1 MLAEDIDI
9 SPKKT
14 YRWPTDT
21 CKMLK
26 ITNYW
31 RNKNQNYI
39 RISPSNCKKAC
50 IHAKLLQSCPTLCHP
65 MAKRRARQALLSME
79 SSRQEYWSGKSFP
92 SPWNFPNSCTKH
104 RFPALQEDSLP
115 SESPGKPSK
124 ETLLRNGK
132 MTKHL

>member
-79 SSRQEYWSGKSFP
+79 SSRQEYWSGLP
-92 SPWNFPNSCTKH
+92 CSPAWDLPTQGSNP
-104 RFPALQEDSLP
+104 RLLSLLHWEAGCLP
-115 SESPGKPSK
+115 LAPPGKPPK
-124 ETLLRNGK
+124 LN
-132 MTKHL
+132 MY